1 MATSTRADGRVGWC
15 AGRASRLAGVNMF
28 RPPPT
33 RLHGDPADLGSRVTG
48 IRGHR
53 VLVWSRAGSAP
64 LTTMPL
70 LSVVAFQLARGV
82 SRAAVADGRFGTD
95 PLPRRPYRRHRD
107 YPQTR
112 LAVGASHM
120 IKPPS

>member
-53 VLVWSRAGSAP
+53 VLEV
-64 LTTMPL
+64 
-70 LSVVAFQLARGV
+70 ARGQRRYLVLINTGRSGRASPAPATV
-82 SRAAVADGRFGTD
+82 SGART
-95 PLPRRPYRRHRD
+95 RPW
-107 YPQTR
+107 R
-112 LAVGASHM
+112 LISGFRLRVRTG
-120 IKPPS
+120 